1 MRFIRHRPSPAT
13 VIACLALL
21 VALGGTGYAATQL
34 PANSVGP
41 QQLRANAIDSS
52 KVQDRALLAKDFKKG
67 QLPRGL
73 RGLRGATG
81 AAGPAGA
88 TGPAGAVGATGATG
102 AAGAAGPKGD
112 KGDPGTPATVLWAR
126 VNATGALLSANK
138 NAVSAA
144 KLGGTGAYEV
154 IFNQDVSSCSF
165 AVQPGDAAPNPGAGR
180 IFLSAVN
187 RTTNAAGV
195 FVYSENQAG
204 TGSDSPF
211 HLQVFC

>member
-1 MRFIRHRPSPAT
+1 MRVIRRRPSPAT

-34 PANSVGP
+34 PPNSVGR
-41 QQLRANAIDSS
+41 QQLRANVIDSS
-52 KVQDRALLAKDFKKG
+52 KVQDASLFARDFKKG

-73 RGLRGATG
+73 RGATGATG

-88 TGPAGAVGATGATG
+88 TGAVGATGAT
-102 AAGAAGPKGD
+102 GAAGPKGD

-126 VNATGALLSANK
+126 VNAAGALLSANK
-138 NAVSAA
+138 NAVSAQ
-144 KLGGTGAYEV
+144 KLAVTGAYEV

-180 IFLSAVN
+180 LFLSAVN
-187 RTTNAAGV
+187 RTANAAGV

>member
-34 PANSVGP
+34 PANSVGSL
-41 QQLRANAIDSS
+41 QLRPNAIDSS
-52 KVQDRALLAKDFKKG
+52 KVEDRSLLAKDFKQG

-81 AAGPAGA
+81 AAGAAGA
-88 TGPAGAVGATGATG
+88 TGPAGAVGATG

-112 KGDPGTPATVLWAR
+112 KGDPGAPATVLWAR

-138 NAVSAA
+138 NAVSAQ

-204 TGSDSPF
+204 MGSDSPF